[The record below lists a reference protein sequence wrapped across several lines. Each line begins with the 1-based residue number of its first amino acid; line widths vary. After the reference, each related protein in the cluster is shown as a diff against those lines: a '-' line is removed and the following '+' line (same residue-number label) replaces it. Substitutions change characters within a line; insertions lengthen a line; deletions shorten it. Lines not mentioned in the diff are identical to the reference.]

1 MMKSLFVT
9 GTDTDVGKTC
19 VSASIVKNLRDM
31 DIDVG
36 VMKPF
41 ASGHKKNSNSLPQDV
56 EILMKYS
63 GSQDPIDLVNPYFFE
78 IPTSPYDAA
87 KILVQKINLQKVIDA
102 YNKLLSSHDLVIVEG
117 IGGLMPRIT
126 QNYFVSNLISEL
138 DIDTIIVMG
147 SKLGTVNH
155 TLLTYEHCKQMRLKL
170 KGFVINQTESNGY
183 ELANL
188 KQQIMELTSQIVYC
202 TIPYHRNF
210 DFDLYV
216 DNFTNFVYISN
227 FGLKDS

>member
-1 MMKSLFVT
+1 MKSLFVT

-117 IGGLMPRIT
+117 IGGLMTPIT

-155 TLLTYEHCKQMRLKL
+155 TLLTYEHCKQMHLKL
-170 KGFVINQTESNGY
+170 KGFVINQTVPSGY
-183 ELANL
+183 ELSNL
-188 KQQIMELTSQIVYC
+188 RQQIMELTNQIVYC
-202 TIPYHRNF
+202 TIPYQKNF
-210 DFDLYV
+210 DLDLYI
-216 DNFTNFVYISN
+216 DNFTNLVNISN
-227 FGLKDS
+227 FGFNDV

>member
-1 MMKSLFVT
+1 MKSLFVT

-41 ASGHKKNSNSLPQDV
+41 ASGHKKNSSSLPQDV

-117 IGGLMPRIT
+117 IGGLMTPIT
-126 QNYFVSNLISEL
+126 QNYFISNLISEL

-155 TLLTYEHCKQMRLKL
+155 TLLTYEHCKQMHLKL
-170 KGFVINQTESNGY
+170 KGFVINQTEPNGY
-183 ELANL
+183 ELTNL

-202 TIPYHRNF
+202 AIPYHRNF

-216 DNFTNFVYISN
+216 DNFTNFVDISN

>member
-1 MMKSLFVT
+1 MKSLFVT

-117 IGGLMPRIT
+117 IGGLMTPIT

-155 TLLTYEHCKQMRLKL
+155 TLLTYEHCKQMHLKL
-170 KGFVINQTESNGY
+170 KGFIINQTEPNGY
-183 ELANL
+183 ELTNL

-202 TIPYHRNF
+202 AIPYHRNF

-216 DNFTNFVYISN
+216 DNFTNFVDILN

>member
-1 MMKSLFVT
+1 MKSLFVT

-41 ASGHKKNSNSLPQDV
+41 ASGHKKNSSSLPQDV

-117 IGGLMPRIT
+117 IGGLMTPIT

-138 DIDTIIVMG
+138 DIDTIVVMV
-147 SKLGTVNH
+147 SKLGTFNH
-155 TLLTYEHCKQMRLKL
+155 TLLTYEHCKQMHLKL
-170 KGFVINQTESNGY
+170 KGFIINQTVPSGY
-183 ELANL
+183 ELSNL
-188 KQQIMELTSQIVYC
+188 RQQIMELTNQIVYC
-202 TIPYHRNF
+202 TIPYQKNF
-210 DFDLYV
+210 DLGLYI
-216 DNFTNFVYISN
+216 DNFTNFVDISN

>member
-1 MMKSLFVT
+1 MKSLFVT

-41 ASGHKKNSNSLPQDV
+41 ASGHKKNSSSLPQDV

-117 IGGLMPRIT
+117 IGGLMTPIT

-155 TLLTYEHCKQMRLKL
+155 TLLTYEHCKQMHLKL
-170 KGFVINQTESNGY
+170 KGFVINQTEPNGY
-183 ELANL
+183 ELTNL

-202 TIPYHRNF
+202 AIPYHRNF

-216 DNFTNFVYISN
+216 DNFTNFVDISN

>member
-1 MMKSLFVT
+1 MKSLFVT

-41 ASGHKKNSNSLPQDV
+41 ASGHKKNSSSLPQDV

-117 IGGLMPRIT
+117 IGGLMTPIT
-126 QNYFVSNLISEL
+126 QNYFVSNLITEL

-155 TLLTYEHCKQMRLKL
+155 TLLTYEHCKQMHLKL
-170 KGFVINQTESNGY
+170 KGFIINQTEPNGY
-183 ELANL
+183 ELTNL

-202 TIPYHRNF
+202 AIPYHRNF

-216 DNFTNFVYISN
+216 DNFTNFVDISN

>member
-1 MMKSLFVT
+1 MKSLFVT

-41 ASGHKKNSNSLPQDV
+41 ASGHKKNSSSLPQDV

-63 GSQDPIDLVNPYFFE
+63 GSQDPVDLVNPYFFE

-117 IGGLMPRIT
+117 IGGLMTPIT

-138 DIDTIIVMG
+138 DIDTIVVMG

-155 TLLTYEHCKQMRLKL
+155 TLLTYEHCKQMHLKL
-170 KGFVINQTESNGY
+170 KGFVINQTVPSGY
-183 ELANL
+183 ELSNL
-188 KQQIMELTSQIVYC
+188 RQQIMELTNQIVYC
-202 TIPYHRNF
+202 TIPYQKNF
-210 DFDLYV
+210 DLDLYI
-216 DNFTNFVYISN
+216 DNFTNFVDISN